1 MTSKNGLPR
10 LTSLLAALLLT
21 GLLLS
26 GCNMPQQTNPTFRSS
41 QRQTEVAG
49 ILNPEG
55 LVTAGAPDA
64 TGTAPAAAVEGY
76 LTYTTRQGDT
86 LDALGLRFGVPTG
99 AIQFYEPGPADGLLQ
114 PGQTLLIPDTL
125 EDTLNLPS
133 PLLPDSA
140 VTYGPTVGDFD
151 AAEVARLAGGFLAGY
166 SESVKGETLT
176 GPEIVATVAIETS
189 TNPRLLLVF
198 LEYRSGWVFGSP
210 AGANQDPY
218 PLGFGAGADTGLY
231 KELMIAAKLLAQ
243 GFYGWRDG
251 SLLELVFSDGTL
263 GRLDPMTVNAGSA
276 ALMQLFAMLYDPAEW
291 QAELFDPGAFM
302 SFYEDMFGDPRSRA
316 DRVEPYLLASTRQP
330 ELTLPFAPGEPWS
343 LTGGPHITWQTG
355 TPWGAIDFAPVT
367 GEEKCAVS
375 IRWATAAAPGLVV
388 RSERG
393 VVAIDLDGD
402 GDESTGW
409 VLIYLHM
416 AAEGRAQV
424 GDWLAQDA
432 PVGHPSC
439 EGGSASG
446 SHLHLAR
453 KFNGEWVGVGDPLP
467 LVLDGWQAVAGAA
480 RYQGS
485 LVRGNETI
493 TASPTG
499 SAGSLIYR
507 DN

>member
-1 MTSKNGLPR
+1 
-10 LTSLLAALLLT
+10 
-21 GLLLS
+21 
-26 GCNMPQQTNPTFRSS
+26 
-41 QRQTEVAG
+41 
-49 ILNPEG
+49 
-55 LVTAGAPDA
+55 
-64 TGTAPAAAVEGY
+64 
-76 LTYTTRQGDT
+76 
-86 LDALGLRFGVPTG
+86 
-99 AIQFYEPGPADGLLQ
+99 
-114 PGQTLLIPDTL
+114 
-125 EDTLNLPS
+125 
-133 PLLPDSA
+133 
-140 VTYGPTVGDFD
+140 
-151 AAEVARLAGGFLAGY
+151 
-166 SESVKGETLT
+166 
-176 GPEIVATVAIETS
+176 
-189 TNPRLLLVF
+189 
-198 LEYRSGWVFGSP
+198 
-210 AGANQDPY
+210 
-218 PLGFGAGADTGLY
+218 
-231 KELMIAAKLLAQ
+231 
-243 GFYGWRDG
+243 
-251 SLLELVFSDGTL
+251 
-263 GRLDPMTVNAGSA
+263 VNAGSA

>member
-1 MTSKNGLPR
+1 METV
-10 LTSLLAALLLT
+10 LAALLLA

-26 GCNMPQQTNPTFRSS
+26 GCNLPQGSEAPFRSS

-55 LVTAGAPDA
+55 LPTASEPAETGASPTSA
-64 TGTAPAAAVEGY
+64 HEGY
-76 LTYTTRQGDT
+76 LTYTSQQGDT
-86 LDALGLRFGVPTG
+86 LDVLGLRFGVPTG
-99 AIQFYEPGPADGLLQ
+99 AIQFYELGPDEDLLA
-114 PGQTLLIPDTL
+114 PGQTLLIPDVL
-125 EDTLNLPS
+125 EETIPIPAL
-133 PLLPDSA
+133 LLPDSA
-140 VTYGPTVGDFD
+140 ITYGPTVGDFD

-166 SESVKGETLT
+166 SESVKGDTLT
-176 GPEIVATVAIETS
+176 GPEIVATVALETS
-189 TNPRLLLVF
+189 TNPRLLLAF

-210 AGANQDPY
+210 EGAPQDPY

-251 SLLELVFSDGTL
+251 SRLEVAFADGTL
-263 GRLDPMTVNAGSA
+263 GRLDPLTVNAGSA
-276 ALMQLFAMLYDPAEW
+276 ALLQLFGTLYDPNEV
-291 QAELFDPGAFM
+291 QAELYEPGRFM
-302 SFYEDMFGDPRSRA
+302 TFYEEMFGDPWSRA
-316 DRVEPYLLASTRQP
+316 ARVEPYLLAATRQP
-330 ELTLPFAPGEPWS
+330 ELTLPFAPGEAWS

-375 IRWATAAAPGLVV
+375 TRWATAAAPGLVV

-402 GDESTGW
+402 GDEGTGW

-424 GDWLAQDA
+424 GDRLAQDA

-446 SHLHLAR
+446 THLHLAR
-453 KFNGEWVGVGDPLP
+453 KFNGEWLGVGEPLP
-467 LVLDGWQAVAGAA
+467 LVVSGWQAVAGAA
-480 RYQGS
+480 RYQGV
-485 LVRGNETI
+485 LVRGDETI

-507 DN
+507 DY